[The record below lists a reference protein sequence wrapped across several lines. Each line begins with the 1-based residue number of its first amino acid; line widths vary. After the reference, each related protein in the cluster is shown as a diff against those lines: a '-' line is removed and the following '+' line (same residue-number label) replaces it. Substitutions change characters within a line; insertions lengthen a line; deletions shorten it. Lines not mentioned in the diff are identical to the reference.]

1 LRKTLAQQSC
11 LQLKGP
17 VRRYRPDA
25 EAPDAPCGSPS
36 FRSVNGIPCA
46 SDPGCRPAQRKFRTS
61 RMPSRAD
68 VRGEFFFALVMFH
81 SHWSQAADQYPD
93 LSNRVRAAASSTYT
107 IPTLNHI
114 SPWASLCRP
123 VNGLGALISLI
134 FGVNGPSRGGALA
147 FVNASEAG
155 VPDQPMAPLLS
166 VTGVSPN
173 CRRRACVRSSLLGQG
188 RRARSVG
195 CRGSCVFQR
204 IMYLA
209 AFFLIG
215 NVPDLSGDR
224 ELVGPNSGRER
235 NSLIRAEISL
245 IADLNSLQGRKK
257 FPVRMRRELARKV
270 LI

>member
-1 LRKTLAQQSC
+1 MRLADRRPFDRSTAFLARRTLGVDRLSESSELHECLPEQTWGRIFLRPRYVSLA
-11 LQLKGP
+11 
-17 VRRYRPDA
+17 
-25 EAPDAPCGSPS
+25 
-36 FRSVNGIPCA
+36 
-46 SDPGCRPAQRKFRTS
+46 
-61 RMPSRAD
+61 
-68 VRGEFFFALVMFH
+68 
-81 SHWSQAADQYPD
+81 WSQAADQYPD

-114 SPWASLCRP
+114 LPWASPCRP
-123 VNGLGALISLI
+123 VNGLEALISLI

-173 CRRRACVRSSLLGQG
+173 CRRRRMRAVLTARAG

-195 CRGSCVFQR
+195 CRGPCVFQR

-224 ELVGPNSGRER
+224 NWS
-235 NSLIRAEISL
+235 AK
-245 IADLNSLQGRKK
+245 IADESGI
-257 FPVRMRRELARKV
+257 P
-270 LI
+270 